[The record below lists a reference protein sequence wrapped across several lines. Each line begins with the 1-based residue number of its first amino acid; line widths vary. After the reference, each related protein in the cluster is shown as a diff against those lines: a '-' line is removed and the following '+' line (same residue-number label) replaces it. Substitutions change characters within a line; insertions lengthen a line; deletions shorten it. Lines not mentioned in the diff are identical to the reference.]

1 MAEPSLAQQSF
12 LEQRKRKL
20 RAITFARIFIF
31 LLFLLIW
38 EMSARLHVIDAFIF
52 SSPSKIALC
61 FFGMLLDKSIFSS
74 PSRVYKMFVSMAM
87 DHSIFLHMGVTLAET
102 LISFLL
108 VFLFSLLTAVLLWL
122 FHSLS
127 RVLEPYLVVLNSL
140 PKSALAPLLIV
151 WLGANM
157 KTIVVAGMSVA
168 VFGSILTIY
177 TGFSEVDPE
186 KIKLIRTL
194 GGNRRDVL
202 GKVVLPS
209 SIPIFINT
217 MKVNIGLCLVGVVIG
232 EFIGSRQGLGY
243 LIIYGSQVFQL
254 DMVLM
259 SIVILCV
266 MAMILYQGINLVE
279 KHCLKRF

>member
-12 LEQRKRKL
+12 LENRKRRL

-38 EMSARLHVIDAFIF
+38 EASARLHLIDAFIF
-52 SSPSKIALC
+52 SSPS
-61 FFGMLLDKSIFSS
+61 
-74 PSRVYKMFVSMAM
+74 RVYRMFVSMVS

-102 LISFLL
+102 LVSFLL
-108 VFLFSLLTAVLLWL
+108 VFLFSLLTAVMLWL

-127 RVLEPYLVVLNSL
+127 KVLEPYLVVLNSL

-157 KTIVVAGMSVA
+157 KTIIAAGMSVA

-186 KIKLIRTL
+186 KVKLIYTL

-202 GKVVLPS
+202 WKVVLPS

-217 MKVNIGLCLVGVVIG
+217 MKVNIGLCLVVVVIG
-232 EFIGSRQGLGY
+232 EFIGSRRGLGY
-243 LIIYGSQVFQL
+243 LIIYGSQIFRL
-254 DMVLM
+254 DV
-259 SIVILCV
+259 
-266 MAMILYQGINLVE
+266 
-279 KHCLKRF
+279 

>member
-12 LEQRKRKL
+12 LEQRRRRL
-20 RAITFARIFIF
+20 RAISFARIFIF
-31 LLFLLIW
+31 LLFLLVW
-38 EMSARLHVIDAFIF
+38 EMSARFHLIDAFIF
-52 SSPSKIALC
+52 SSPT
-61 FFGMLLDKSIFSS
+61 
-74 PSRVYKMFVSMAM
+74 RVCRMFASMTA
-87 DHSIFLHMGVTLAET
+87 DHSIFIHMGATLTET
-102 LISFLL
+102 LLSFLF
-108 VFLFSLLTAVLLWL
+108 VFLFSLLTAILLWL
-122 FHSLS
+122 FRSLS
-127 RVLEPYLVVLNSL
+127 KVLEPYLVVLNSL

-157 KTIVVAGMSVA
+157 KTIIVAGMSVA

-186 KIKLIRTL
+186 KIKLIYTL

-202 GKVVLPS
+202 RKVVLPG

-259 SIVILCV
+259 SIVILCL
-266 MAMILYQGINLVE
+266 MAMLLYQAINLME
-279 KHCLKRF
+279 KYCLKRF

>member
-38 EMSARLHVIDAFIF
+38 EMSARLHVIDAF
-52 SSPSKIALC
+52 
-61 FFGMLLDKSIFSS
+61 IFSS

-232 EFIGSRQGLGY
+232 EFIGSTDGAGVSDY
-243 LIIYGSQVFQL
+243 LRKPGVS
-254 DMVLM
+254 
-259 SIVILCV
+259 
-266 MAMILYQGINLVE
+266 A
-279 KHCLKRF
+279 

>member
-1 MAEPSLAQQSF
+1 MMADRSVF
-12 LEQRKRKL
+12 MH
-20 RAITFARIFIF
+20 IGT
-31 LLFLLIW
+31 
-38 EMSARLHVIDAFIF
+38 
-52 SSPSKIALC
+52 
-61 FFGMLLDKSIFSS
+61 
-74 PSRVYKMFVSMAM
+74 
-87 DHSIFLHMGVTLAET
+87 TLAET
-102 LISFLL
+102 LLSFFL

-127 RVLEPYLVVLNSL
+127 RILEPYLVVLNSL

-157 KTIVVAGMSVA
+157 KTIVAAGMSVA

-186 KIKLIRTL
+186 KVKLIYTL
-194 GGNRRDVL
+194 GGNKRDVL
-202 GKVVLPS
+202 RKVVLPS
-209 SIPIFINT
+209 SVPIFINT

>member
-12 LEQRKRKL
+12 LEQRKRRL
-20 RAITFARIFIF
+20 RAITLARIFIF

-38 EMSARLHVIDAFIF
+38 EISARLHLIDAF
-52 SSPSKIALC
+52 
-61 FFGMLLDKSIFSS
+61 IFSS
-74 PSRVYKMFVSMAM
+74 PSRVYKMFVSMVS
-87 DHSIFLHMGVTLAET
+87 DRSIFMHMGTTLTET
-102 LISFLL
+102 LLSFFL
-108 VFLFSLLTAVLLWL
+108 VFLFSVLSAVLLWL

-127 RVLEPYLVVLNSL
+127 RILEPYLVVLNSL

-157 KTIVVAGMSVA
+157 KTIIAAGMSVA

-186 KIKLIRTL
+186 KVKLIYTL
-194 GGNRRDVL
+194 GGNKKDVL
-202 GKVVLPS
+202 WKVVLPGS
-209 SIPIFINT
+209 VPIFVNT

-259 SIVILCV
+259 SIVILCI

-279 KHCLKRF
+279 KYCLKRF

>member
-12 LEQRKRKL
+12 LENRKRRL

-31 LLFLLIW
+31 LFFLLIW
-38 EMSARLHVIDAFIF
+38 EASARLHLIDAFIF
-52 SSPSKIALC
+52 SSPS
-61 FFGMLLDKSIFSS
+61 
-74 PSRVYKMFVSMAM
+74 RVYRMFVSMVS

-102 LISFLL
+102 LVSFLL
-108 VFLFSLLTAVLLWL
+108 VFLFSLLTAVMLWL

-127 RVLEPYLVVLNSL
+127 KVLEPYLVVLNSL

-157 KTIVVAGMSVA
+157 KTIIAAGMSVA

-186 KIKLIRTL
+186 KVKLIYTL

-202 GKVVLPS
+202 WKVVLPS

-232 EFIGSRQGLGY
+232 EFIGSRRGLGY
-243 LIIYGSQVFQL
+243 LIIYGSQIFRL
-254 DMVLM
+254 DV
-259 SIVILCV
+259 
-266 MAMILYQGINLVE
+266 
-279 KHCLKRF
+279 

>member
-12 LEQRKRKL
+12 LEQRKRKM

-38 EMSARLHVIDAFIF
+38 EMSARLHVIDAF
-52 SSPSKIALC
+52 
-61 FFGMLLDKSIFSS
+61 IFSS

>member
-12 LEQRKRKL
+12 LENRKRRL
-20 RAITFARIFIF
+20 RAISFARIFIF

-38 EMSARLHVIDAFIF
+38 EASARLHLIDAFIF
-52 SSPSKIALC
+52 SSPS
-61 FFGMLLDKSIFSS
+61 
-74 PSRVYKMFVSMAM
+74 RVCKMFVSMVS

-102 LISFLL
+102 LVSFLL
-108 VFLFSLLTAVLLWL
+108 VFLFSLLTAVILWL

-127 RVLEPYLVVLNSL
+127 KVLEPYLVVLNSL

-157 KTIVVAGMSVA
+157 KTVIVAGMSVA

-186 KIKLIRTL
+186 KVKLIYTL

-202 GKVVLPS
+202 WKVVLPS

-232 EFIGSRQGLGY
+232 EFIGSRRGLGY

-259 SIVILCV
+259 SIVILCI
-266 MAMILYQGINLVE
+266 MAMILYQIINLVE